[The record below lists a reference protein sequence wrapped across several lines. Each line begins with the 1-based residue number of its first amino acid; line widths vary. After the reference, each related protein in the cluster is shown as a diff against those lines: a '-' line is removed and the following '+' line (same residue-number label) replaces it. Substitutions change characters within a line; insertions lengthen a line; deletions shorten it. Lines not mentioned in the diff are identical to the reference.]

1 MSIIDILGASAL
13 IVWIGV
19 IVAAVV
25 DRAVKRSRPTST
37 YAPARS
43 QQASA
48 WLDGLAQ
55 MISATT
61 VEAAAITRKAAAAGL
76 MPLQLK
82 SVQNGQARY
91 VVFRGN
97 DPERAKRFLW
107 DIEVN
112 ELGLQYVVET
122 TDGDWGADID
132 GLYLE
137 NLREWQRD
145 TDMATRIG
153 KVVTV
158 HDPTKALV
166 NAERGTLDN
175 FLVEIECGRCQSSW
189 WDGVRYQ
196 DSTAVRCPRCRT
208 INRVETHNIRAPVS
222 G

>member
-1 MSIIDILGASAL
+1 MSVIDILGASAL

-19 IVAAVV
+19 ILAAVV
-25 DRAVKRSRPTST
+25 NRGIRRSRPTCT
-37 YAPARS
+37 YAPATN

-48 WLDGLAQ
+48 WIDGLAH

-61 VEAAAITRKAAAAGL
+61 AEAAAITRKAAAAGL
-76 MPLQLK
+76 IPLQLK
-82 SVQNGQARY
+82 SVQHGQARY

-97 DPERAKRFLW
+97 DPERAKSFLW
-107 DIEVN
+107 DVEVN
-112 ELGLQYVVET
+112 EFGLQYVVET

-137 NLREWQRD
+137 NLRAWQRD

-175 FLVEIECGRCQSSW
+175 FLVEIECGRCRSSW

-208 INRVETHNIRAPVS
+208 VNRVETHKIRAPVS